1 MECVHSRPWMF
12 RLYSTVGL
20 FFFLRIRTV
29 RENVTHHGHQCVL
42 SRRKQNHRHRDTR
55 GAYSDSRPTATFRD
69 LGLSITLLPHTES
82 RPPHLPRDSM
92 GDEAEKNS
100 PPAIVGFAKSGE
112 VPEPLVPE
120 VVYR

>member
-12 RLYSTVGL
+12 RLYSKVV
-20 FFFLRIRTV
+20 FFFFAYARY
-29 RENVTHHGHQCVL
+29 VTHQCVL

-92 GDEAEKNS
+92 GDEAEKSS
-100 PPAIVGFAKSGE
+100 PSAIVGFAKSGE